1 MENQL
6 TQKIPATLPQL
17 LKLDS
22 YKQRFTEVL
31 GKNSAAFTSSLL
43 TIFRESDKLQKCEPK
58 SIITAAVTAAALQL
72 PIAPQ
77 LGYAYIVPYGDK
89 ATFAIGYKGLIQLA
103 MRSGQFKTINA
114 SEVYDGQIKDIDF
127 ITGEIVRGDKISDT
141 VVGYV
146 AYIELLNG
154 FKKSLYMT
162 RDEME
167 NYALRYSDSYRA
179 DRKKTWS
186 TWAKSFDA
194 MAKKTVLKKLLST
207 YAPLSL
213 ETQNAEL
220 ATALKADQA
229 VISKDNFTYPD
240 NGGEVVERAEEF
252 KFDTVDVNTG
262 EVIEEEIDPFVTADD
277 VDKE

>member
-1 MENQL
+1 METTNKP
-6 TQKIPATLPQL
+6 TTLPQL

-22 YKQRFTEVL
+22 YRQRFNEVL
-31 GKNSAAFTSSLL
+31 GQNSATFTFSLL
-43 TIFRESDKLQKCEPK
+43 TIFRESDKLQKCEPE
-58 SIITAAVTAAALQL
+58 SIITAAVTAAALKL

-77 LGYAYIVPYGDK
+77 LGYAYIVPYGAK

-114 SEVYDGQIKDIDF
+114 AEVYDGQIKGIDF
-127 ITGEIVRGDKISDT
+127 ITGEIARGDKISDK

-154 FKKSLYMT
+154 FKKSLFMT

-167 NYALRYSDSYRA
+167 NYALRYSDSYRS
-179 DRKKTWS
+179 DKKKTWS

-213 ETQNAEL
+213 DTQNAEL

-240 NGGEVVERAEEF
+240 NGGEVIARPEET
-252 KFDTVDVNTG
+252 KFDTVDINTG
-262 EVIEEEIDPFVTADD
+262 EIVEDEDPFVTGDD